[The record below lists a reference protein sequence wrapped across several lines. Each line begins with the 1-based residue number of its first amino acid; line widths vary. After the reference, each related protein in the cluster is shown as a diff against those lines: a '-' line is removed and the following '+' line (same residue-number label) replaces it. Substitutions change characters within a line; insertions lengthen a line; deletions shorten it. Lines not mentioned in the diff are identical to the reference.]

1 MQAIV
6 ELVAALVVW
15 MAVATL
21 NHFGIEV
28 GVSHP
33 EPERVI
39 QRESAPSKKAIAQ
52 EGPCPDE
59 VAPPSVTA
67 ARTV

>member
-6 ELVAALVVW
+6 ELVAAIVVW

-28 GVSHP
+28 DLSHP

-39 QRESAPSKKAIAQ
+39 QRESAPTKKAVVH

-59 VAPPSVTA
+59 VAPASKTV
-67 ARTV
+67 ARTA